1 MDTTRAGTSSVVVA
15 VPALNESETLAG
27 VLDGIRKAVPDA
39 QLLVIDDGSSDET
52 ANIGRSAG
60 AVTLQMPFNV
70 GVGGAMRVAF
80 LFAHNNGYEALVQV
94 DADGQHD
101 PASIADL
108 LAALDE
114 ASVVVGTR
122 FAGPQSRQWIGRPR
136 RVVMRVLATVL
147 SKVTATDLDD
157 VTSGFRASDRQAIE
171 LFAQHYPS
179 EYLGDTIES
188 LVLSSRAGL
197 RIVQV
202 PVLMHPRQGG
212 RPSHGVIR
220 SSFFL
225 GRALL
230 ALSVAVTR
238 RTAQRR

>member
-1 MDTTRAGTSSVVVA
+1 MGVDSTTSVVVA
-15 VPALNESETLAG
+15 VPALNESETLAD
-27 VLDGIRKAVPDA
+27 VLGGIRRAVPEA
-39 QLLVIDDGSSDET
+39 VLLVIDDGSSDTT
-52 ANIGRSAG
+52 AEVARNAG

-80 LFAHNNGYEALVQV
+80 LYAFNNGYESLVQV

-101 PASIADL
+101 PGSIRDL
-108 LAALDE
+108 LAALDG
-114 ASVVVGTR
+114 ASVAVGSR
-122 FAGPQSRQWIGRPR
+122 FVDARSRQWVGWSR
-136 RVVMRVLATVL
+136 RVVMRVLAALL
-147 SKVTATDLDD
+147 SRVTGTQLDD
-157 VTSGFRASDRQAIE
+157 VTSGFRAADREAIE

-179 EYLGDTIES
+179 EYLGDTVES
-188 LVLSSRAGL
+188 LVLSARAGL

-202 PVLMHPRQGG
+202 PAVMHPRQGG

-220 SSFFL
+220 SSLFL

-238 RTAQRR
+238 GTAQNR